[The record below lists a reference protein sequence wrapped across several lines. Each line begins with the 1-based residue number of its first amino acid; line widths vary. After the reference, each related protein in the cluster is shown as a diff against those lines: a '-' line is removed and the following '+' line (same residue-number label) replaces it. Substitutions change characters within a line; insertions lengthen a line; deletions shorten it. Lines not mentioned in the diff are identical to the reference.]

1 MLPFFLQK
9 KGSTSVTLKKK
20 TVSCLAVAFVT
31 LIKIVQ
37 LLKNCQAVESS
48 RKLPDAMKTL
58 ETLKLIPE
66 TPMSVLSFFLFSR
79 TIGG

>member
-1 MLPFFLQK
+1 MGGVLL
-9 KGSTSVTLKKK
+9 
-20 TVSCLAVAFVT
+20 VT

-66 TPMSVLSFFLFSR
+66 TPMSVLSFFFYFQELLKVEFSKQLKSS
-79 TIGG
+79 